1 VIEEADRSQRLAPN
15 LITATAD
22 GGRLADNIM
31 HFVRLLRAAG
41 LQVGPDRT
49 VLATEALLAAGIEN
63 PRILYWTLH
72 AALVSR
78 PEQHEIFNEA
88 FYLVWKDPGFLQ
100 QMLSVMLPEAPDAT
114 TPPQPQL
121 SRRLADAISPPRTAD
136 QQRQQDEIEL
146 DASGT
151 WSAVADL
158 RTKDFEQMSA
168 DELRRAYT
176 SVRSIPLL
184 LEERRT
190 RRFESSPRPGLID
203 LRAIKRTMARRGAD
217 DVALQWR
224 RRRTRRPPLV
234 VLCDISG
241 SMDAYARIFMHFLY
255 GITATRERVHAFL
268 FGTHLTNITR
278 SLQRRDAD
286 TAIARVSKEVTDWSG
301 GTRIGDSLGEFNR
314 RWARRVLGQNA
325 TVLLFTDGL
334 DRDGGTG
341 LEVEVRRLAASC
353 RRLVW
358 LNPLMRYSAYEPLA
372 GGARILVRY
381 ATETRACH
389 SLASLED
396 LSIALGAQSR
406 RKAAVQKTAT

>member
-1 VIEEADRSQRLAPN
+1 MIDDAGRSQRLAPN

-22 GGRLADNIM
+22 GGRLTDNVM

-41 LQVGPDRT
+41 LHVGPDRT
-49 VLATEALLAAGIEN
+49 VLATEALLVAGIEN
-63 PRILYWTLH
+63 PRVLYWTLH

-78 PEQHEIFNEA
+78 REQHEIFNEA
-88 FYLVWKDPGFLQ
+88 FYLVWKDPVFLQ
-100 QMLSVMLPEAPDAT
+100 QMLSVMLPEARDPAE
-114 TPPQPQL
+114 PQPPL

-146 DASGT
+146 DGSGT

-176 SVRSIPLL
+176 AVRSIPLL

-190 RRFESSPRPGLID
+190 RRFESSTRPGLID
-203 LRAIKRTMARRGAD
+203 LRAIQRTVARRGAD
-217 DVALQWR
+217 DFVLRWR
-224 RRRTRRPPLV
+224 RRRTHRPPLV

-255 GITATRERVHAFL
+255 GITATRDRVHAFL

-278 SLQRRDAD
+278 SLQKRDAD
-286 TAIARVSKEVTDWSG
+286 AAIARISKEVTDWSG

-372 GGARILVRY
+372 SGARVLARY

-396 LSIALGAQSR
+396 LSIALGSQSR
-406 RKAAVQKTAT
+406 RKAATQKTAI